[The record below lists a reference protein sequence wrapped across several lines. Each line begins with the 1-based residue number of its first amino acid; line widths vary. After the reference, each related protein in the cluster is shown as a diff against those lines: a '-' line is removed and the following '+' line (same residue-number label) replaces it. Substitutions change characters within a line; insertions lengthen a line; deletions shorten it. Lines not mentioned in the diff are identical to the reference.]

1 MTLNASPSMY
11 SKKLLKY
18 IATNTLQ
25 DDQLLILDLGIREVV
40 VVVVVVVVTSFA
52 GTSLH
57 LGQKKPHP
65 SWARKKPLSNSI
77 LGRKNLP
84 PSENYERFCK

>member
-1 MTLNASPSMY
+1 MY

-40 VVVVVVVVTSFA
+40 VVEVVVVVVA
-52 GTSLH
+52 
-57 LGQKKPHP
+57 
-65 SWARKKPLSNSI
+65 
-77 LGRKNLP
+77 
-84 PSENYERFCK
+84 